1 MLETVTKLL
10 MVVVA
15 VPLVEILGATPLRLS
30 VVAAPAEAANIKFC
44 PEDGATVRAPPA
56 VEIVADELE
65 GDWIVRV

>member
-1 MLETVTKLL
+1 MDDTVTKLL
-10 MVVVA
+10 IVVVA
-15 VPLVEILGATPLRLS
+15 VLLVEMLGATPFRLR
-30 VVAAPAEAANIKFC
+30 VVAVPAEAANIKFC